1 MQIIVLPVLQPLP
14 NNNEQGYQKL
24 WLSQSLQ
31 ASTLRSKS
39 KENVSRRDLLNCAR
53 FFFQMEKFKI
63 TLLINKFWGLR
74 SLCKTFLL

>member
-53 FFFQMEKFKI
+53 FFFFKWKN
-63 TLLINKFWGLR
+63 LKLPY
-74 SLCKTFLL
+74 